1 MSVTEFELPNE
12 LQGVTFESILA
23 DMLGEVPN
31 KYDKIEGGFVYDMIA
46 PSALEAAE
54 LIQFWLAL
62 GLKMN
67 FHMWASG
74 K

>member
-31 KYDKIEGGFVYDMIA
+31 KYDKSKA
-46 PSALEAAE
+46 ALST
-54 LIQFWLAL
+54 I
-62 GLKMN
+62 
-67 FHMWASG
+67 
-74 K
+74 